1 MIRPEPFD
9 PSTSSGTAGKHK
21 KIITNKISDV
31 NVFISNSRSI
41 ITYRRR

>member
-1 MIRPEPFD
+1 MHADNARIVP
-9 PSTSSGTAGKHK
+9 TQ